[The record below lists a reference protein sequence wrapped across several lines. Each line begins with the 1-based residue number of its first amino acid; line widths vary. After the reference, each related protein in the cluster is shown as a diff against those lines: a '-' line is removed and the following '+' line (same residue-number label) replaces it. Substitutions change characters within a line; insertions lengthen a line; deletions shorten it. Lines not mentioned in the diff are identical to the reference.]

1 MNIPIQPPSVIP
13 QRFVVHGVNW
23 QTYEKA
29 LEAFGDQPI
38 RITYDRGSL
47 ELMSPLPIHEIYKRC
62 LGLLLAVLD
71 RELKIPIKGLAS
83 TTFRR
88 RDLDRGLEPDECF
101 YVGNL
106 DRVHDWRNVDLS
118 TDPPPDLALEV
129 DVTRSC
135 LNRLEIYAA
144 LGVSEVWRFDG
155 ELWHIH
161 CLSANGA
168 YEERLQSNIL
178 PFVDLA
184 EVVPFLD
191 LSAGGIGDGELM
203 DRLHHWVKE
212 RVRPRWEAYAAQ
224 QSSPGTIDQDAANN
238 P

>member
-1 MNIPIQPPSVIP
+1 MNLLVREPANIP

-23 QTYEKA
+23 QTYEKT

-71 RELKIPIKGLAS
+71 SELKIAIKGLAS

-101 YVGNL
+101 YVGKL
-106 DRVHDWRNVDLS
+106 DRIHDWGNVDLS
-118 TDPPPDLALEV
+118 IDPPPDLALEV

-155 ELWHIH
+155 EDWHIH
-161 CLSANGA
+161 CLNAKEA
-168 YEERLQSNIL
+168 YEEHRQSKVL

-184 EVVPFLD
+184 EVTPFLERT
-191 LSAGGIGDGELM
+191 AGGASDGELM
-203 DRLHHWVKE
+203 DSLHQWVKDC
-212 RVRPRWEAYAAQ
+212 VRPRWEAHIAQ
-224 QSSPGTIDQDAANN
+224 QWSPGTNTNN
-238 P
+238 

>member
-1 MNIPIQPPSVIP
+1 MNIPVGPPATIP
-13 QRFVVHGVNW
+13 QRFVVHGMNW
-23 QTYEKA
+23 QGYEKV
-29 LEAFGDQPI
+29 LEAFSDQPI

-71 RELKIPIKGLAS
+71 SELKIAIKGLAS

-101 YVGNL
+101 YVGKL
-106 DRVHDWRNVDLS
+106 DRIHDWGNVDLS
-118 TDPPPDLALEV
+118 IDPPPDLALEV

-144 LGVSEVWRFDG
+144 LGVPEVWRFDG
-155 ELWHIH
+155 ESWQIH
-161 CLSANGA
+161 CLNVSRT
-168 YEERLQSNIL
+168 YEERPQSNVL

-184 EVVPFLD
+184 EVTPFLE
-191 LSAGGIGDGELM
+191 LTAAGTSDGELM
-203 DRLHHWVKE
+203 DRLHQWVKD
-212 RVRPRWEAYAAQ
+212 RVRPRWEAFVAQ
-224 QSSPGTIDQDAANN
+224 QSP
-238 P
+238 

>member
-1 MNIPIQPPSVIP
+1 MNILIQPPAALP
-13 QRFVVHGVNW
+13 QRFVLHGVNW

-47 ELMSPLPIHEIYKRC
+47 ELMSPLPIHEVYKRC

-106 DRVHDWRNVDLS
+106 DRVHNWRDVDLS
-118 TDPPPDLALEV
+118 IDPPPDLALEV

-144 LGVSEVWRFDG
+144 LGVAEVWRFDG
-155 ELWHIH
+155 EQWHIH
-161 CLSANGA
+161 CLTANHT
-168 YEERLQSNIL
+168 YEERLQSSVL
-178 PFVDLA
+178 PFVDLS
-184 EVVPFLD
+184 EVIPFLEQTAAG
-191 LSAGGIGDGELM
+191 LSDGELM
-203 DRLHHWVKE
+203 DLLHQWVTD
-212 RVRPRWEAYAAQ
+212 RVRPRWAAHTARQ
-224 QSSPGTIDQDAANN
+224 APPQAN
-238 P
+238 

>member
-1 MNIPIQPPSVIP
+1 MNIPIQPPAVLP
-13 QRFVVHGVNW
+13 QQFVLHGVNW

-47 ELMSPLPIHEIYKRC
+47 ELMSPLPIHEVYKRC

-106 DRVHDWRNVDLS
+106 HRVHDWRNIDLS
-118 TDPPPDLALEV
+118 IDPPPDLALEV

-144 LGVSEVWRFDG
+144 LGVAEVWRFDG
-155 ELWHIH
+155 EHWHIH
-161 CLSANGA
+161 GLAA
-168 YEERLQSNIL
+168 DHTYEERLQSNVL

-184 EVVPFLD
+184 EVTPFLEQTAEG
-191 LSAGGIGDGELM
+191 LSDGELM
-203 DRLHHWVKE
+203 DLLHQWVNE
-212 RVRPRWEAYAAQ
+212 RVRPRWVAHSARQLPA
-224 QSSPGTIDQDAANN
+224 GDN
-238 P
+238 

>member
-1 MNIPIQPPSVIP
+1 MNLLVQPPAVIP

-47 ELMSPLPIHEIYKRC
+47 ELMSPLSIHEVYKRC
-62 LGLLLAVLD
+62 LGLLFAVLD

-101 YVGNL
+101 YVGGL
-106 DRVHDWRNVDLS
+106 DRVHDWGNVDLS
-118 TDPPPDLALEV
+118 IDPPPDLALEV
-129 DVTRSC
+129 EVTRSC
-135 LNRLEIYAA
+135 LNRLGIYAA

-155 ELWHIH
+155 ELWHIL
-161 CLSANGA
+161 CLTADRT
-168 YEERLQSNIL
+168 YEERLQSNVL

-184 EVVPFLD
+184 EVTPFLERTVGAISD
-191 LSAGGIGDGELM
+191 GDLM
-203 DRLHHWVKE
+203 DLLHQWVRD
-212 RVRPRWEAYAAQ
+212 RVRPRWEAGAARR
-224 QSSPGTIDQDAANN
+224 SPVQDDR
-238 P
+238 

>member
-1 MNIPIQPPSVIP
+1 MNILAQPPAAMP
-13 QRFVVHGVNW
+13 QRFVMHGVSW
-23 QTYEKA
+23 QTYQKA

-47 ELMSPLPIHEIYKRC
+47 ELMSPLPIHEVYKRC

-106 DRVHDWRNVDLS
+106 GRIHDWRNIDLS
-118 TDPPPDLALEV
+118 IDPPPDLALEV
-129 DVTRSC
+129 EVTRSC

-144 LGVSEVWRFDG
+144 LGVPEVWRFDG
-155 ELWHIH
+155 EQWHIH
-161 CLSANGA
+161 CLAA
-168 YEERLQSNIL
+168 IDTYEERPHSNVL

-184 EVVPFLD
+184 EVTPFLD
-191 LSAGGIGDGELM
+191 QAAAGMSDGELM
-203 DRLHHWVKE
+203 DLLHQWAKDC
-212 RVRPRWEAYAAQ
+212 VRPRWEALSARQAA
-224 QSSPGTIDQDAANN
+224 PRDN
-238 P
+238 

>member
-1 MNIPIQPPSVIP
+1 MNILVQPPAALP

-71 RELKIPIKGLAS
+71 RELKITIKGLAS
-83 TTFRR
+83 TTVRR

-101 YVGNL
+101 YVRNL
-106 DRVHDWRNVDLS
+106 DRVHDWPNVDFS
-118 TDPPPDLALEV
+118 IDPPPDLALEV

-135 LNRLEIYAA
+135 LNRLGIYAA

-155 ELWHIH
+155 ENWHIH
-161 CLSANGA
+161 CLTVNRT
-168 YEERLQSNIL
+168 YEERLQSNVL
-178 PFVDLA
+178 PFVDLS
-184 EVVPFLD
+184 EVTPLLEQTAAG
-191 LSAGGIGDGELM
+191 LSDGDLM
-203 DRLHHWVKE
+203 DVLHQWVKD
-212 RVRPRWEAYAAQ
+212 RVRPRWEAYVAV
-224 QSSPGTIDQDAANN
+224 QSLTRDDRSES
-238 P
+238 